1 MQFLPFLSLQ
11 QLILLIILVAAL
23 VLLITER
30 IRVDLTAVL
39 IVVALVATRIL
50 EPDEALSG
58 FSSEPAIVVASVFVL
73 SGGLYYTGLSDKLGS
88 VIGRLAGQSYTR
100 SIIVIMI
107 AVAALSAFT
116 HHLTITAIMLPVIL
130 KLSREN
136 DISPSRLLMPMSFA
150 ASLGTTIT
158 IIGAPAFLLTDK
170 LLVQASQPGLSI
182 FAISPIGIALSL
194 AGTLFIVLA
203 GRWLLPDRGGLQDE
217 TDPFRLQGYFT
228 ELVVL
233 PDSPMIEKTIE
244 SIEATAENRFQVSG
258 WMRNGNPL
266 PRPFGHRRIK
276 TGDVLLVRTTPDEIA
291 ALKKRR
297 GVALRPVVEYGRLL
311 PASEKMSEE
320 KPDELVQAIIAPA
333 SELMG
338 RTIASVNFLQQY
350 GVIVVGLWRKD
361 AWLRT
366 RLSRIRLREGDV
378 LVLMG
383 SQEAYQRVAADRSF
397 LMLVPFEGEPQLQD
411 RAPLAGAILLLSVLA
426 ATFALLPVEIT
437 FMAGAAL
444 MVLTGC
450 LTLRQAYQSIDTRIF
465 VFVAGIIP
473 LGLAM
478 EKTGLS
484 DLLASGLERLV
495 GGWTTTAVLLLLFTA
510 SGLLTQ
516 VMSDAGTTALLGP
529 VAIALAQ
536 AVGLPPEPFV
546 VTVAMAAVAS
556 FLSPIGH
563 HGNLLI
569 YGPGRYQFSDFLRVG
584 APLTLIVAVV
594 VVVVAQLIW

>member
-1 MQFLPFLSLQ
+1 MQFVDLLSFQ
-11 QLILLIILVAAL
+11 QLILLFILIAAL

-39 IVVALVATRIL
+39 IVVALSATRIL
-50 EPDEALSG
+50 EPEEALSG
-58 FSSEPAIVVASVFVL
+58 FSSEPAIVVAAVFVL
-73 SGGLYYTGLSDKLGS
+73 SGGLYFTGLSDKLGS
-88 VIGRLAGQSYTR
+88 VIGRLAGR
-100 SIIVIMI
+100 SFARSVAVIMLS
-107 AVAALSAFT
+107 VAALSAFT
-116 HHLTITAIMLPVIL
+116 HHLTITAIMLPVVL
-130 KLSREN
+130 KICRES

-158 IIGAPAFLLTDK
+158 IIGAPAFLIADK
-170 LLVQASQPGLSI
+170 LLVQADQPGLSI
-182 FAISPIGIALSL
+182 FSISPIGISLSL
-194 AGTLFIVLA
+194 AGTLFLVLV
-203 GRWLLPDRGGLQDE
+203 GRWLLPDRGGSQDE
-217 TDPFRLQGYFT
+217 ADPFRLEGYFT
-228 ELVVL
+228 ELIIR
-233 PDSPMIEKTIE
+233 PESSMIDKTIE
-244 SIEATAENRFQVSG
+244 DIEGTAENRFQVSG
-258 WMRNGNPL
+258 WLRDGKQL
-266 PRPFGHRRIK
+266 KRPFGQKRVSA
-276 TGDVLLVRTTPDEIA
+276 GDILLVRTTPDEIA

-297 GVALRPVVEYGRLL
+297 GIALRPVVEYGSLL
-311 PASEKMSEE
+311 PAAEAMEE

-350 GVIVVGLWRKD
+350 GVVVVGLWRKD
-361 AWLRT
+361 AWLRA
-366 RLSRIRLREGDV
+366 RLSRIKLREGDV

-383 SQEAYQRVAADRSF
+383 SQEAYQRIAADRSF
-397 LMLVPFEGEPQLQD
+397 LMLVPFEGEPQLRD
-411 RAPLAGAILLLSVLA
+411 RAPLAGLIMVASILA
-426 ATFALLPVEIT
+426 ATFSVLPVEIT
-437 FMAGAAL
+437 FVAGAAL

-484 DLLASGLERLV
+484 DLMAGGLERLV
-495 GGWTTTAVLLLLFTA
+495 GNWSATAILLLLFTA

-529 VAIALAQ
+529 VAVALAQ
-536 AVGLPPEPFV
+536 AIGLPPQPFV
-546 VTVAMAAVAS
+546 VSVAMAAVAS

-584 APLTLIVAVV
+584 APLTLLVAVV
-594 VVVVAQLIW
+594 VGIVAQMIW